1 MKKKRLVLLAV
12 PALFTVALATPAY
25 AMADDGDGI
34 TVAEQSYD
42 SASPAIQKVLAYAYA
57 QLGKPY
63 VFGADGPEA
72 FDCSGLT
79 MMAYRQIGI
88 ELPHYSVT
96 QAARGWAVSRDDIRA
111 GDLLFFYGGQAPTRN
126 KGHVT
131 IAVSATEMISASRR
145 GVPVHLVPIPKN
157 VQSVRRYV
165 D

>member
-1 MKKKRLVLLAV
+1 
-12 PALFTVALATPAY
+12 
-25 AMADDGDGI
+25 
-34 TVAEQSYD
+34 
-42 SASPAIQKVLAYAYA
+42 
-57 QLGKPY
+57 
-63 VFGADGPEA
+63 
-72 FDCSGLT
+72 
-79 MMAYRQIGI
+79 MAYRQIGI

-111 GDLLFFYGGQAPTRN
+111 GDLLFFYGGQAPKRN